1 MIRAAESPPLPR
13 AVLTVGVTGHRPAAD
28 RLQGEVVARIEQQ
41 VAAILQ
47 DLNRALAATH
57 ECHAVY
63 FDSEAPRLRVI
74 SALAEGADRIGA
86 RAALAANAELQAVL
100 PFSRDEY
107 RRDFPTGEAQAE
119 YDGLLADC
127 ARVFELAGERSDEPR
142 AYLLAGLVTLQQCDV
157 VLAIWDGEQ
166 AKGRGGTAEIV
177 EHAAR
182 AEIPVIHVDV
192 AGQSMPQLYWA
203 ALRRPPVEGAYLA
216 TIPAAPLGGRIDALV
231 ESLLRPPADGRELK
245 MLGAF
250 LAERQRRQ
258 RLRIAYPLLLQAW
271 MVRRFKAT
279 DIWPRPYLETAEVA
293 WSGVMD
299 LAAADPRFSA
309 AMRAILLRRYAWA
322 DGLAGYFAQTFR
334 SGYVANFVLASTAV
348 ALALTGTIR
357 QSWKPWLV
365 LLELF
370 VIAMIIANTWVGR
383 RRGWHQRWLD
393 YRHLAERLRNLRV
406 SSLFG
411 DAALRG
417 GTNSP
422 GEAPGW
428 VLWYARATGREL
440 GLPNVV
446 ADEAFRGT
454 LRGIFISSQLDEQI
468 AYHDTNHRR
477 LECLDHRLHVAG
489 SLLFWLTG
497 AAALVFITALAIA
510 SLHDAHLAHGLA
522 GAVTWMAGVFPAL
535 GAAIFGIRVH
545 GDFTNVAE
553 RSHRTAASLRQIH
566 AALTGG
572 DLRWESLKGQTD
584 RAAMLML
591 ADLADWRII
600 FERRPLTLPA

>member
-1 MIRAAESPPLPR
+1 MSGSPPLPR
-13 AVLTVGVTGHRPAAD
+13 AVLTVGVTGHRPKAD

-47 DLNRALAATH
+47 DLTRALAATH
-57 ECHAVY
+57 ERHALY
-63 FDSEAPRLRVI
+63 FDSEAPRLRLI

-107 RRDFPTGEAQAE
+107 RRDFPAGEAQAE

-192 AGQSMPQLYWA
+192 SGQNMPQLYWA
-203 ALRRPPVEGAYLA
+203 ALPRPPVEGAFLA

-279 DIWPRPYLETAEVA
+279 DIWPRPYLETAEAA

-299 LAAADPRFSA
+299 LAAADPRFGA

-348 ALALTGTIR
+348 ALALTGIVR
-357 QSWKPWLV
+357 DAWKPWMV
-365 LLELF
+365 LLELV
-370 VIAMIIANTWVGR
+370 VIGMIIANTWVGR
-383 RRGWHQRWLD
+383 RRGWHERWLD

-406 SSLFG
+406 SALFG

-417 GTNSP
+417 GTNLA

-446 ADEAFRGT
+446 ADESFRAT
-454 LRGIFISSQLDEQI
+454 LRSIFVSSQLDEQI
-468 AYHDTNHRR
+468 AYHDTNLQR
-477 LECLDHRLHVAG
+477 LERLDHRLHVAG

-497 AAALVFITALAIA
+497 AAALMFLFALV
-510 SLHDAHLAHGLA
+510 LGWLQDEHLKHGFA
-522 GAVTWMAGVFPAL
+522 VAVTWITAVFPAL
-535 GAAIFGIRVH
+535 GAAIFGIRVQ

-553 RSHRTAASLRQIH
+553 RSERTAAALRQIRDM
-566 AALTGG
+566 LTAG

-584 RAAMLML
+584 RAAMVML